1 MNTVQNRSSQ
11 MIRVH
16 ADLDLYGLSPYEFRL
31 YAHIARRGEC
41 FASLETTAKICKM
54 SVRKAQYALKTLEKL
69 GLVQKTVRKGKT
81 DIYELTPR
89 KCWKD
94 PEYDINLEA
103 ERNKV
108 KASFAKS
115 RASISRTINNENN
128 EEEPEF

>member
-11 MIRVH
+11 MIFVH

-31 YAHIARRGEC
+31 YAHIARRREC
-41 FASLETTAKICKM
+41 FSSLQTTAKICKM

-89 KCWKD
+89 NCWKE
-94 PEYDINLEA
+94 PEYDTNLEA

-128 EEEPEF
+128 EEELDF